1 MATET
6 TKAIDKKDC
15 LTMGVQRNFS
25 DIEDNIAQLST
36 ALKEWSKVKLLEID
50 KKPLKVEMKINLV
63 F

>member
-1 MATET
+1 
-6 TKAIDKKDC
+6 
-15 LTMGVQRNFS
+15 MGVQRNFS